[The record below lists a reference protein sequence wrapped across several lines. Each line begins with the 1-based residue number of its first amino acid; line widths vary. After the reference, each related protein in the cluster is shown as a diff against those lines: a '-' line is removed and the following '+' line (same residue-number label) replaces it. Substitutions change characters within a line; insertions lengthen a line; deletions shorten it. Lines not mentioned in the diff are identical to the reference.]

1 MKPKMMGFIDNG
13 TGLHQSNQVW
23 DVRYV
28 SPTITTIDGGT
39 QQIKI
44 LTMEDLSKKFVFP
57 NVYDAYNQKM
67 RGGGYLRNDNNKGQ
81 YRQ

>member
-44 LTMEDLSKKFVFP
+44 LTMENLSKKFVLP

-67 RGGGYLRNDNNKGQ
+67 RWGGVSAER
-81 YRQ
+81 